1 MGAFVPIRQYLGDNR
16 WFSPE
21 DLGAMGKAFTSSDP
35 LVEMVARRI
44 VRAADVRRAR
54 SDQAVRD
61 RSRRRRRCQRRLA
74 PFLRFTVFY
83 RPSSNMAL

>member
-21 DLGAMGKAFTSSDP
+21 DLGAMGKAFTTALGKLGLNDRSDP

-44 VRAADVRRAR
+44 VRAAMSGERDPIKLYEI
-54 SDQAVRD
+54 AVERVSERID
-61 RSRRRRRCQRRLA
+61 GAGDASA
-74 PFLRFTVFY
+74 
-83 RPSSNMAL
+83 A